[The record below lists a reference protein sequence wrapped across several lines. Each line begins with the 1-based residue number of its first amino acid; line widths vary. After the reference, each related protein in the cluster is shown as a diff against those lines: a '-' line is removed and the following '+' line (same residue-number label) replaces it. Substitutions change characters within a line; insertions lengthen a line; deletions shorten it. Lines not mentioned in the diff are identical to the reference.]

1 MMHAF
6 VEDPQGWLGEY
17 HMRSI
22 SETVNSV
29 DKTRFPWK
37 IRKRLPWRRDAAGAI
52 RVYTYNVRRC
62 VYMAYVQPQY
72 VSLVRT

>member
-6 VEDPQGWLGEY
+6 ADDPQGWLREY

-22 SETVNSV
+22 SETVDSM

-37 IRKRLPWRRDAAGAI
+37 IRRKLPWRRDAAMSI
-52 RVYTYNVRRC
+52 RVYVDNVRRC
-62 VYMAYVQPQY
+62 AYMVYLQPEY
-72 VSLVRT
+72 VSPIRA